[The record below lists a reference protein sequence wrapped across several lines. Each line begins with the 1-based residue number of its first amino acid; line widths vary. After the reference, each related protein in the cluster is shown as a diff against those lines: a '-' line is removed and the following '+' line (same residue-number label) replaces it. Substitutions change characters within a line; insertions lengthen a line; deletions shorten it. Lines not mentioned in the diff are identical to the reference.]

1 MCEWRIDPKDLP
13 EGAAGLVVGEQ
24 GRLPGP
30 GRPACPSKDPVPAGL
45 RAQRGDLGA
54 PALRYH
60 GLRLRQHLLLQ
71 PPHINLLLERLA

>member
-30 GRPACPSKDPVPAGL
+30 GRPACPSKDPVPAGSVRSAAISGPL
-45 RAQRGDLGA
+45 RSATMACASASISSCSR
-54 PALRYH
+54 RT
-60 GLRLRQHLLLQ
+60 
-71 PPHINLLLERLA
+71 